1 MFSNF
6 RPCDQES
13 SLILASHYLR
23 TDGEEVQAARI
34 MSYYRK
40 LFPSLENIG
49 VTHCWAG
56 NLALTADGRPHI
68 GSDNGIHYCATGNI
82 SNGYLF
88 GFKNCEKDSGRR

>member
-1 MFSNF
+1 
-6 RPCDQES
+6 
-13 SLILASHYLR
+13 
-23 TDGEEVQAARI
+23 

-40 LFPSLENIG
+40 LFPSLKNIG

-82 SNGYLF
+82 SMAIYLGSKIAKGFWAQMIPKHF
-88 GFKNCEKDSGRR
+88 GSTSFQ